1 MLKHRVLHYEPL
13 KASKIINACVVLH
26 NICIDNNVS
35 NDDIICEDNMIFD
48 EDDLGVILNVNNDQ
62 MRAINPLLVAGR
74 DMQRTII
81 QQYFTRY

>member
-35 NDDIICEDNMIFD
+35 DDDIICEDMIFD
-48 EDDLGVILNVNNDQ
+48 EDDLGVIPNVNNEQ

-81 QQYFTRY
+81 QQYFT

>member
-13 KASKIINACVVLH
+13 KTSKIINACVVLH
-26 NICIDNNVS
+26 NICIDNNFS
-35 NDDIICEDNMIFD
+35 NDDIICEHDMIFD
-48 EDDLGVILNVNNDQ
+48 VNDLGGFHNVNNDQ

-81 QQYFTRY
+81 Q

>member
-1 MLKHRVLHYEPL
+1 LLKHRVLHYEPL

-35 NDDIICEDNMIFD
+35 DDDIICGDDMIFD
-48 EDDLGVILNVNNDQ
+48 DDDLGVIPNVNNEQ

-81 QQYFTRY
+81 QQYFT